1 MSVLPAPLDTGSA
14 AVVGRSVPAEKHRR
28 GVGGKVA
35 VLILI
40 VVAFTMISP
49 FLWDGMAATKETQI
63 AFANPPQFLYSPNL
77 QAFIDL
83 WQTTDFFKYVIN
95 TTVIAIGSVLV
106 SLVFAAPAA
115 YALSRYDRRI
125 SALLLVLALIFRSLP
140 RFAVAL
146 PFYDFA
152 KVLGIYDTKL
162 ALVVAFVALN
172 QPFTLWLLR
181 NFFAEIPRELDEA
194 AMVDG
199 CTRFTAFR
207 RIILPLMGPGLV
219 TAGIFTFLLAFQ
231 EYLVALV
238 LSDVDSKTIP
248 VFLAGQIGQTLP
260 LLQQASAATTLL
272 ALPVFLVAF
281 VAQRFLVAGLTGGS
295 VKG

>member
-1 MSVLPAPLDTGSA
+1 MSVLPAPLDTDTAPVAGKLI
-14 AVVGRSVPAEKHRR
+14 PAEKHRR
-28 GVGGKVA
+28 GAGGKVA

-49 FLWDGMAATKETQI
+49 FLWAGMAATKETQI

-83 WQTTDFFKYVIN
+83 WQTTDFFRYVIN
-95 TTVIAIGSVLV
+95 TTVIALGSVLV
-106 SLVFAAPAA
+106 SLLVAAPAA

-152 KVLGIYDTKL
+152 KALGIYDTKL

-199 CTRFTAFR
+199 CTRFTAFQR
-207 RIILPLMGPGLV
+207 VILPLMGPGLV

-281 VAQRFLVAGLTGGS
+281 VAQRFLVAGLTGGA